1 MSSAAPAPG
10 ASDGRPP
17 VPVPVPPGGHPLRV
31 DPARRQGSPSAPATP
46 PVGSLPSGHLP
57 VVDET
62 SAGGL
67 VVERHVSGH
76 RAAVILRRNRAGR
89 LEMCLPKGHLEGRET
104 PEEAA
109 VREIHEETGIVGTV
123 RSTLGV
129 IDYWFS
135 GEDRR
140 VHKVVHHFLLRSEG
154 GVITAAG
161 DPDGEAEDACWVPLH
176 ELPDRLAYPNE
187 QRLAATALQTLSD
200 SPELVE

>member
-10 ASDGRPP
+10 GPEGRPS

-31 DPARRQGSPSAPATP
+31 DPARLATGTVGPATGTP
-46 PVGSLPSGHLP
+46 AGQLP

-67 VVERHVSGH
+67 VVARHDAGP

-104 PEEAA
+104 PAEAA
-109 VREIHEETGIVGTV
+109 VREIREETGIIGSV

-135 GEDRR
+135 GDDRR
-140 VHKVVHHFLLRSEG
+140 VHKVVHHFLLRAEG
-154 GVITAAG
+154 GLITADG
-161 DPDGEAEDACWVPLH
+161 DPDGEAEDARWVPLAD
-176 ELPDRLAYPNE
+176 LPGLLAYPNE
-187 QRLAATALQTLSD
+187 QRLAATALQVLD
-200 SPELVE
+200 RAPELVE

>member
-10 ASDGRPP
+10 APDGRPP

-31 DPARRQGSPSAPATP
+31 DPAR
-46 PVGSLPSGHLP
+46 VHGSLVPPGHGAPPGHLP
-57 VVDET
+57 VVDEV

-67 VVERHVSGH
+67 VVDRHRSGH

-89 LEMCLPKGHLEGRET
+89 LEMCLPKGHLEGVET
-104 PEEAA
+104 AEDAA
-109 VREIHEETGIVGTV
+109 VREIREETGIVGTI
-123 RSTLGV
+123 RGELGV

-154 GVITAAG
+154 GVISAAG
-161 DPDGEAEDACWVPLH
+161 DPDGEAEDACWVLLTD
-176 ELPDRLAYPNE
+176 LPDRLAYPNE
-187 QRLAATALQTLSD
+187 QRLAVTAIQTLAHRPD
-200 SPELVE
+200 LVE

>member
-1 MSSAAPAPG
+1 MSFVVPAPG
-10 ASDGRPP
+10 PPDGRPS
-17 VPVPVPPGGHPLRV
+17 VPVPVPPGGHPLKV
-31 DPARRQGSPSAPATP
+31 DPARLQGGTLPASTTP
-46 PVGSLPSGHLP
+46 VPTPGHLP

-67 VVERHVSGH
+67 VVEPHLGGP

-104 PEEAA
+104 PAEAA
-109 VREIHEETGIVGTV
+109 VREIHEETGIIGTV
-123 RSTLGV
+123 RTTLGV

-140 VHKVVHHFLLRSEG
+140 VHKVVHHFLLRAEG
-154 GVITAAG
+154 GELTVEG
-161 DPDGEAEDACWVPLH
+161 DPDHEAEDARWVPLD

-187 QRLAATALQTLSD
+187 QRLAAAALQVLNRTPD
-200 SPELVE
+200 LVE

>member
-10 ASDGRPP
+10 APDGRPS

-31 DPARRQGSPSAPATP
+31 DPARVHGRSGAPEGRGPTA
-46 PVGSLPSGHLP
+46 GHLP

-67 VVERHVSGH
+67 VVERHVSGP
-76 RAAVILRRNRAGR
+76 RAAVILRRNRGGR
-89 LEMCLPKGHLEGRET
+89 LEMCLPKGHLEGAET
-104 PEEAA
+104 PAEAA

-140 VHKVVHHFLLRSEG
+140 VHKVVHHFLLRAEG
-154 GVITAAG
+154 GAITAAG
-161 DPDGEAEDACWVPLH
+161 DPDGEAEDACWVLVE
-176 ELPDRLAYPNE
+176 ELPHRLAYPNE
-187 QRLAATALQTLSD
+187 QRLAATALQVLIRTPD
-200 SPELVE
+200 LVE